1 MSDMGHDHFDDFPHA
16 LHNLGALQMPIA
28 AEGMGRKWETK
39 RSCTSRLIL
48 DVNSCE
54 KNKPVPMTYLNLR
67 FHFLEHPEQVRETE
81 SEQVSLPIVS
91 VDILPNSYTRR
102 REPDK

>member
-1 MSDMGHDHFDDFPHA
+1 MSDMGHDHFDHFPHA
-16 LHNLGALQMPIA
+16 LDNLGAFQMPIA

-54 KNKPVPMTYLNLR
+54 KNKPVPMTYLNQR

-81 SEQVSLPIVS
+81 SEQVSLPA
-91 VDILPNSYTRR
+91 YCFRR
-102 REPDK
+102 HPSQQLHEKERA